1 MNEQPVNALPEG
13 HRIEEYELVRVLRAG
28 DFDVTYLASDRN
40 LNAKVVLREY
50 LPSEIATRTAD
61 NSVAPQEDT
70 FREDFEWGM
79 ERFLDQARTLAQ
91 FQHPNIVRVHRSFAA
106 QGTAYMAMEYVEGE
120 TLSEVLARRAT
131 LSESALRDMLQPLLA
146 GLAVVHEA
154 NLLHRD
160 INPENIILRNEG
172 DSPVLLDFGAARQA
186 IGARIRPG
194 TPVVTPGYA
203 PPEQYSAQ
211 GEQGPWTDLYALG
224 GVCYRAL
231 TGQTPADAT
240 DQSRQDPLTLLRGLC
255 GDHVSAS
262 TLDAIGWAL
271 RENAQERPQDVAAWR
286 ANFLGEAEAPAAE
299 RVEPEGDASAPADAG
314 EPASAPPSGSIRLDR
329 RKMLIWG
336 GLVALVVLV
345 GVGGYWG
352 MRGKAEQ
359 PQLVAE
365 SAGQAASEE
374 ERAAEAARDVASGE
388 ERAAAAVVEER
399 QAESSGQV
407 ALAGEREAEVARQA
421 ALEQER
427 AAESSGQ
434 VALAG
439 EREAESARQAA
450 LERERQAE
458 ATRQAT
464 LDQER
469 AAAAVLVEKHQA
481 ESSDPAES
489 ARQTAL
495 AGEREAAVVLVE
507 ERPAESSG
515 ESALVGEREA
525 EPSGP
530 AALEQEGQAALERQ
544 AALDREREAE
554 AARQAALERQRQA
567 VAARQVGASMEFV
580 WIRPG
585 SFKMGSPSSERGCDD
600 ESRHC
605 EDEGPVHEVKISQGF
620 WLGKYEVTQG
630 QWKAVMGRNPSEFQG
645 DDRRPV
651 ERVSWQDVHAFIGR
665 LNDAAGDLLY
675 RLPSEAEWEYACRAG
690 SSGRWAG
697 RGLGDYAWYRKNS
710 NYSTQAVGGKSPN
723 RWGLH
728 DMHGN
733 VAEWVQDWYDED
745 YYASSP
751 RVDPRGPASGSYR
764 VLRGGHF
771 ISSAEYVRSAL
782 RYHTPPS
789 NNDGH
794 FGVRLVKIR

>member
-1 MNEQPVNALPEG
+1 MNEQPVNALPQG
-13 HRIEEYELVRVLRAG
+13 HRIEEYELERVLRTG
-28 DFDVTYLASDRN
+28 DFDITYLASDRN
-40 LNAKVVLREY
+40 SNAKVVLKEY
-50 LPSEIATRTAD
+50 LPSEIVRRTAD

-79 ERFLDQARTLAQ
+79 EQFLDQARTLAQ
-91 FQHPNIVRVHRSFAA
+91 FQHPNIVRVHRSFEA
-106 QGTAYMAMEYVEGE
+106 QGTAYMAMEYVKGE
-120 TLSEVLARRAT
+120 TLAEVLARRMT
-131 LSESALRDMLQPLLA
+131 LSESALRDMLQRLLA
-146 GLAVVHEA
+146 GLVVVHEA
-154 NLLHRD
+154 NLLHGD
-160 INPENIILRNEG
+160 INPENIVLRNEG

-186 IGARIRPG
+186 IGARIRPD

-240 DQSRQDPLTLLRGLC
+240 DQSRQDPLTLLRRLC
-255 GDHVSAS
+255 GDHVSAP

-271 RENAQERPQDVAAWR
+271 RVDAPGRPQDVAAWR
-286 ANFLGEAEAPAAE
+286 ANFLGEAE
-299 RVEPEGDASAPADAG
+299 VPADAG
-314 EPASAPPSGSIRLDR
+314 EAEAAPSLGPIRLPWR
-329 RKMLIWG
+329 NILIWG

-345 GVGGYWG
+345 GVVGYRG
-352 MRGKAEQ
+352 MRDKAEQ
-359 PQLVAE
+359 SQRVAE
-365 SAGQAASEE
+365 SARQAASEE
-374 ERAAEAARDVASGE
+374 ERAAEAARDVASEGERVAE
-388 ERAAAAVVEER
+388 ERPAESSGQMALEQER
-399 QAESSGQV
+399 PVESSGQV
-407 ALAGEREAEVARQA
+407 ALEQERPAESSGQMALEGEGQAEAARQVALERQRQEESARQA
-421 ALEQER
+421 ALERER
-427 AAESSGQ
+427 AAEAARQ
-434 VALAG
+434 AAL
-439 EREAESARQAA
+439 ERERQEESARQAA

-458 ATRQAT
+458 A
-464 LDQER
+464 
-469 AAAAVLVEKHQA
+469 
-481 ESSDPAES
+481 
-489 ARQTAL
+489 ARQ
-495 AGEREAAVVLVE
+495 
-507 ERPAESSG
+507 
-515 ESALVGEREA
+515 
-525 EPSGP
+525 
-530 AALEQEGQAALERQ
+530 AALEQERQAEAARQAALEEERQ
-544 AALDREREAE
+544 AE
-554 AARQAALERQRQA
+554 AARQAALERERA
-567 VAARQVGASMEFV
+567 VEAARQVGASMEFV

-605 EDEGPVHEVKISQGF
+605 QDEGPVHKVEISQGF

-645 DDRRPV
+645 DDQRPV
-651 ERVSWQDVHAFIGR
+651 ERVSWRDVHAFIGW
-665 LNDAAGDLLY
+665 LNDAAGDSLY

-697 RGLGDYAWYRKNS
+697 RRLGDYAWYRKNS
-710 NYSTQAVGGKSPN
+710 GYGTQAVGGKSPN

-745 YYASSP
+745 YYASSS

-794 FGVRLVKIR
+794 FGVRLVRIR

>member
-40 LNAKVVLREY
+40 LKATVVLREY
-50 LPSEIATRTAD
+50 LPSEIARRTAD

-70 FREDFEWGM
+70 FREDFKWGM
-79 ERFLDQARTLAQ
+79 EQFLAEARTLAQ
-91 FQHPNIVRVHRSFAA
+91 LQHPNIVRVHRSFAA

-154 NLLHRD
+154 NLLHGD

-240 DQSRQDPLTLLRGLC
+240 DQSRQDPLTLLRRLC

-271 RENAQERPQDVAAWR
+271 RVDAQGRPQDVAAWR

-299 RVEPEGDASAPADAG
+299 RVEPEGEAEAPADSG
-314 EPASAPPSGSIRLDR
+314 EAESAPSSGPLQLPWRNI
-329 RKMLIWG
+329 LIWG

-345 GVGGYWG
+345 GVVGYRG
-352 MRGKAEQ
+352 MRDKAEQ
-359 PQLVAE
+359 SQRVAE
-365 SAGQAASEE
+365 SSGQVALEQ
-374 ERAAEAARDVASGE
+374 ERPAEAARDVASEG
-388 ERAAAAVVEER
+388 ERAAEER
-399 QAESSGQV
+399 PAESSGQV
-407 ALAGEREAEVARQA
+407 ALEGEGQ
-421 ALEQER
+421 
-427 AAESSGQ
+427 AESSGQ
-434 VALAG
+434 MALEG
-439 EREAESARQAA
+439 EGQAEAARQAA
-450 LERERQAE
+450 LERERQ
-458 ATRQAT
+458 T
-464 LDQER
+464 
-469 AAAAVLVEKHQA
+469 
-481 ESSDPAES
+481 
-489 ARQTAL
+489 
-495 AGEREAAVVLVE
+495 EAA
-507 ERPAESSG
+507 R
-515 ESALVGEREA
+515 
-525 EPSGP
+525 
-530 AALEQEGQAALERQ
+530 QAALE
-544 AALDREREAE
+544 REREAE
-554 AARQAALERQRQA
+554 AARQAALERERQEESARQA
-567 VAARQVGASMEFV
+567 ALEREREAEAARQAALEQERQAEAARQAALEEERQAEAARQAALERERQAEAARQVGASMEFV

-605 EDEGPVHEVKISQGF
+605 DDEGPVHKVEISQGF

-651 ERVSWQDVHAFIGR
+651 ERVSWRDVQAFIGR
-665 LNDAAGDLLY
+665 LNDAAGESLY

-697 RGLGDYAWYRKNS
+697 RRLGDYAWYRKNS
-710 NYSTQAVGGKSPN
+710 GYGTKAVGGKSPN

-745 YYASSP
+745 YYASSSG
-751 RVDPRGPASGSYR
+751 VDPRGPTSGSYR

-771 ISSAEYVRSAL
+771 ISSAQYVRSAF
-782 RYHTPPS
+782 RYHTSPS

>member
-1 MNEQPVNALPEG
+1 MNEQPVNALPQG
-13 HRIEEYELVRVLRAG
+13 HRIEEYKLVRVLRAG
-28 DFDVTYLASDRN
+28 DFDMTYLVSGRN
-40 LNAKVVLREY
+40 LKATVVLKEY
-50 LPSEIATRTAD
+50 LPSEIVRRTAD

-79 ERFLDQARTLAQ
+79 EQFLDQARTLAQ

-120 TLSEVLARRAT
+120 TLAEVLARRAT

-154 NLLHRD
+154 NLLHGD

-240 DQSRQDPLTLLRGLC
+240 DQSRQAPLTLLRRLC
-255 GDHVSAS
+255 GDHVSAP

-286 ANFLGEAEAPAAE
+286 ANFFGEAEAPAAE
-299 RVEPEGDASAPADAG
+299 SVEPAGEAEAPADAG
-314 EPASAPPSGSIRLDR
+314 EPASAPPSGPIRLPW
-329 RKMLIWG
+329 RKILIWG

-345 GVGGYWG
+345 GVVGYRG
-352 MRGKAEQ
+352 MRDKAEQ
-359 PQLVAE
+359 PQRAAE
-365 SAGQAASEE
+365 SARQAALEG
-374 ERAAEAARDVASGE
+374 ERAAEA
-388 ERAAAAVVEER
+388 VVEQR
-399 QAESSGQV
+399 PAESSGQM
-407 ALAGEREAEVARQA
+407 ALEGERAAESARQA

-427 AAESSGQ
+427 EASARELALEEERAAARQ
-434 VALAG
+434 VALEG
-439 EREAESARQAA
+439 EG
-450 LERERQAE
+450 QAE
-458 ATRQAT
+458 VARQAT
-464 LDQER
+464 LEQER
-469 AAAAVLVEKHQA
+469 QAAAALVEKHQA

-495 AGEREAAVVLVE
+495 AGERAAAAVLVE

-530 AALEQEGQAALERQ
+530 AALEQEGPAEAARQ
-544 AALDREREAE
+544 AAQERQTALEREREAE
-554 AARQAALERQRQA
+554 AARQAAQERQRQVA
-567 VAARQVGASMEFV
+567 AARQVGASMEFV

-690 SSGRWAG
+690 SSARWAG
-697 RGLGDYAWYRKNS
+697 RGLGDYSWYRKNS

-751 RVDPRGPASGSYR
+751 RMDPRGPASGSYR

-771 ISSAEYVRSAL
+771 ISSAEYVRSAF
-782 RYHTPPS
+782 RYHTSPS

>member
-1 MNEQPVNALPEG
+1 MNEQPVNALPQG
-13 HRIEEYELVRVLRAG
+13 HRIEEYELERVLRTG
-28 DFDVTYLASDRN
+28 DFDMTYLASDRN
-40 LNAKVVLREY
+40 LNATVVLKEY
-50 LPSEIATRTAD
+50 LPSEIVRRTAD

-79 ERFLDQARTLAQ
+79 EQFLAEARTLAQ

-120 TLSEVLARRAT
+120 TLAEVLARRAT
-131 LSESALRDMLQPLLA
+131 LSESALRAMLQPLLA

-154 NLLHRD
+154 NLLHGD
-160 INPENIILRNEG
+160 IKPENIVLRNEG

-186 IGARIRPG
+186 IGARIRPD

-211 GEQGPWTDLYALG
+211 GDQGPWTDLYALG

-240 DQSRQDPLTLLRGLC
+240 DQSRQDPLTLLRRLC
-255 GDHVSAS
+255 GDHVSAP

-271 RENAQERPQDVAAWR
+271 RVDAPGRPQDVAAWR
-286 ANFLGEAEAPAAE
+286 ANFLGEAEASAAE
-299 RVEPEGDASAPADAG
+299 SVEPEGEAEAPADAA
-314 EPASAPPSGSIRLDR
+314 EAESAPSSGPVQLDR
-329 RKMLIWG
+329 RRILIWG

-345 GVGGYWG
+345 GVVGYRG
-352 MRGKAEQ
+352 MRDKAEQ
-359 PQLVAE
+359 SQRAAE
-365 SAGQAASEE
+365 SARQAASEE
-374 ERAAEAARDVASGE
+374 ERAAEA
-388 ERAAAAVVEER
+388 
-399 QAESSGQV
+399 
-407 ALAGEREAEVARQA
+407 
-421 ALEQER
+421 
-427 AAESSGQ
+427 
-434 VALAG
+434 
-439 EREAESARQAA
+439 
-450 LERERQAE
+450 
-458 ATRQAT
+458 
-464 LDQER
+464 
-469 AAAAVLVEKHQA
+469 
-481 ESSDPAES
+481 
-489 ARQTAL
+489 
-495 AGEREAAVVLVE
+495 LVE

-515 ESALVGEREA
+515 QVALEREREA
-525 EPSGP
+525 EAARQA
-530 AALEQEGQAALERQ
+530 AALEQERQAEVEQERAAALVEERPAESSGQ
-544 AALDREREAE
+544 VALEREREAE
-554 AARQAALERQRQA
+554 AARQAALEREREAEAARQAALERERQEAAARQA
-567 VAARQVGASMEFV
+567 VLEREREAEAARQAALEEERQAEAARQAALEEERQAEAARRAALERERAVEAARQVGASMEFV

-605 EDEGPVHEVKISQGF
+605 QDEGPVHKVEISQGF

-645 DDRRPV
+645 DDQRPV
-651 ERVSWQDVHAFIGR
+651 ERVSWRDVHAFIGW
-665 LNDAAGDLLY
+665 LNDAAGDSLY

-697 RGLGDYAWYRKNS
+697 RRLGDYAWYRKNS
-710 NYSTQAVGGKSPN
+710 GYGTQAVGGKSPN

-733 VAEWVQDWYDED
+733 VAEWVQDWYDEG
-745 YYASSP
+745 YYASSS

-771 ISSAEYVRSAL
+771 ISSAQYVRSAL
-782 RYHTPPS
+782 RYHTSPS

>member
-1 MNEQPVNALPEG
+1 MNEQPVNALPQG
-13 HRIEEYELVRVLRAG
+13 HRIEEYELGRVLGTG

-40 LNAKVVLREY
+40 LNATVVLREY
-50 LPSEIATRTAD
+50 LPSEIARRTAD

-106 QGTAYMAMEYVEGE
+106 HGTAYMAMEYVEGE

-131 LSESALRDMLQPLLA
+131 LSESALRDMLQPLLD

-172 DSPVLLDFGAARQA
+172 DSPVLLDFGVARQA

-240 DQSRQDPLTLLRGLC
+240 DQSRQDPLTLLRRWC
-255 GDHVSAS
+255 GDHVSAP
-262 TLDAIGWAL
+262 TLDAIEWAL

-286 ANFLGEAEAPAAE
+286 ANFLGEAEVPAAE
-299 RVEPEGDASAPADAG
+299 SVEPEGEAEAPADAG
-314 EPASAPPSGSIRLDR
+314 EAEPPLSLGPVQLAW

-345 GVGGYWG
+345 GVAGYRG
-352 MRGKAEQ
+352 MRDKAEQ
-359 PQLVAE
+359 PQRAAE
-365 SAGQAASEE
+365 STRQAASEE
-374 ERAAEAARDVASGE
+374 ERKAEAARDVALEE
-388 ERAAAAVVEER
+388 ERQAAVVEER
-399 QAESSGQV
+399 EAESSGQM
-407 ALAGEREAEVARQA
+407 
-421 ALEQER
+421 ALEEEGQ
-427 AAESSGQ
+427 AE
-434 VALAG
+434 A
-439 EREAESARQAA
+439 ARQAA
-450 LERERQAE
+450 LEREREAE
-458 ATRQAT
+458 A
-464 LDQER
+464 
-469 AAAAVLVEKHQA
+469 
-481 ESSDPAES
+481 
-489 ARQTAL
+489 AR
-495 AGEREAAVVLVE
+495 
-507 ERPAESSG
+507 
-515 ESALVGEREA
+515 
-525 EPSGP
+525 
-530 AALEQEGQAALERQ
+530 QAALE
-544 AALDREREAE
+544 REREAE
-554 AARQAALERQRQA
+554 AARQAALERQRQEELARQAALEREREAEAARQAALEEERQAEAARQAALAEERQAEAARQAALERERA
-567 VAARQVGASMEFV
+567 VEAARQVGASMEFV

-605 EDEGPVHEVKISQGF
+605 QDEGPVHKVEISQGF

-645 DDRRPV
+645 DDQRPV
-651 ERVSWQDVHAFIGR
+651 ERVSWRDVHAFIGW
-665 LNDAAGDLLY
+665 LNDAAGDSLY

-697 RGLGDYAWYRKNS
+697 RRLGDYAWYRKNS
-710 NYSTQAVGGKSPN
+710 GYGTQAVGGKSPN

-733 VAEWVQDWYDED
+733 VAEWVQDWYDEN
-745 YYASSP
+745 YYASSS

-771 ISSAEYVRSAL
+771 ISSAQYVRSAL
-782 RYHTPPS
+782 RYHTSPS

-794 FGVRLVKIR
+794 FGVRLVRIR

>member
-1 MNEQPVNALPEG
+1 MNEQPVNALPQG
-13 HRIEEYELVRVLRAG
+13 HRIEEYELERVLRAG
-28 DFDVTYLASDRN
+28 DFDMTYLASDRN
-40 LNAKVVLREY
+40 LNAKVVLKEY
-50 LPSEIATRTAD
+50 LPSEIVRRTAD

-79 ERFLDQARTLAQ
+79 EQFLDQARTLAQ

-106 QGTAYMAMEYVEGE
+106 QGTAYMAMEYVKGE
-120 TLSEVLARRAT
+120 TLAEVLARRMT
-131 LSESALRDMLQPLLA
+131 LSESALRDMLQRLLA

-154 NLLHRD
+154 NLLHGD
-160 INPENIILRNEG
+160 INPENIVLRNEG

-211 GEQGPWTDLYALG
+211 GDQGPWTDLYALG

-240 DQSRQDPLTLLRGLC
+240 DQSRQDPLTLLRRLC
-255 GDHVSAS
+255 GDHVSAA

-271 RENAQERPQDVAAWR
+271 RVDAPGRPQDVAAWR
-286 ANFLGEAEAPAAE
+286 ANFLGEAE
-299 RVEPEGDASAPADAG
+299 VPADAG
-314 EPASAPPSGSIRLDR
+314 EAEAAPSSGPIRLPWR
-329 RKMLIWG
+329 NILIWG

-345 GVGGYWG
+345 GVVGYRG
-352 MRGKAEQ
+352 MRDKAEQ
-359 PQLVAE
+359 SQRVAE
-365 SAGQAASEE
+365 SARQAASEE
-374 ERAAEAARDVASGE
+374 ERAAEAARDVASEGERVAE
-388 ERAAAAVVEER
+388 ERPAESSGQMALEQER
-399 QAESSGQV
+399 PVESSGQV
-407 ALAGEREAEVARQA
+407 AL
-421 ALEQER
+421 EQER
-427 AAESSGQ
+427 PAESSGQ
-434 VALAG
+434 MALEGEGQAEAARQVAL
-439 EREAESARQAA
+439 ERQRQEESARQAA
-450 LERERQAE
+450 LERERA
-458 ATRQAT
+458 
-464 LDQER
+464 
-469 AAAAVLVEKHQA
+469 
-481 ESSDPAES
+481 
-489 ARQTAL
+489 
-495 AGEREAAVVLVE
+495 
-507 ERPAESSG
+507 
-515 ESALVGEREA
+515 
-525 EPSGP
+525 
-530 AALEQEGQAALERQ
+530 
-544 AALDREREAE
+544 AE
-554 AARQAALERQRQA
+554 AARQAALERQRQEESARQAALERERAAEAARQAALEQERQAEAARQEERQAEAARQAALERERA
-567 VAARQVGASMEFV
+567 VEAARQVGASMEFV

-600 ESRHC
+600 GSRHC
-605 EDEGPVHEVKISQGF
+605 QDEGPVHKVEISQGF

-651 ERVSWQDVHAFIGR
+651 ERVSWRDVHAFIGW
-665 LNDAAGDLLY
+665 LNDAAGDSLY

-697 RGLGDYAWYRKNS
+697 RRLGDYAWYRKNS
-710 NYSTQAVGGKSPN
+710 GYGTQAVGGKSPN

-745 YYASSP
+745 YYASSSG
-751 RVDPRGPASGSYR
+751 VDPRGPASGSYR

-771 ISSAEYVRSAL
+771 ISSAQYVRSAL
-782 RYHTPPS
+782 RYHTSPS

-794 FGVRLVKIR
+794 FGVRLVRIR

>member
-1 MNEQPVNALPEG
+1 MNEQPVNALPQG
-13 HRIEEYELVRVLRAG
+13 HRIEEYELERVLRTG
-28 DFDVTYLASDRN
+28 DFDMTYLASDRN
-40 LNAKVVLREY
+40 LNATVVLKEY
-50 LPSEIATRTAD
+50 LPSEIVRRTAD

-70 FREDFEWGM
+70 FRENFEWGM
-79 ERFLDQARTLAQ
+79 EQFLAEARTLAQ

-120 TLSEVLARRAT
+120 TLAEVLARRAT
-131 LSESALRDMLQPLLA
+131 LSESALRAMLQPLLA

-154 NLLHRD
+154 NLLHGD
-160 INPENIILRNEG
+160 IKPENIVLRNEG

-186 IGARIRPG
+186 IGARIRPD

-240 DQSRQDPLTLLRGLC
+240 DQSRQDPLTLLRRLC
-255 GDHVSAS
+255 GDHVSAP

-271 RENAQERPQDVAAWR
+271 RVDAPGRPQDVAAWR

-299 RVEPEGDASAPADAG
+299 SVEPEGEAEASADAADA
-314 EPASAPPSGSIRLDR
+314 ESAPSSGPIQLPWRNI
-329 RKMLIWG
+329 LIWG

-345 GVGGYWG
+345 GVVGYRG
-352 MRGKAEQ
+352 MRDKAEQ
-359 PQLVAE
+359 SQRVAE
-365 SAGQAASEE
+365 SSGQVALEQ
-374 ERAAEAARDVASGE
+374 ERPAEAARDVASEGE
-388 ERAAAAVVEER
+388 REAEAVVEER
-399 QAESSGQV
+399 PAESSGQM
-407 ALAGEREAEVARQA
+407 

-427 AAESSGQ
+427 IAE
-434 VALAG
+434 A
-439 EREAESARQAA
+439 ARQAAA

-458 ATRQAT
+458 VE
-464 LDQER
+464 QER
-469 AAAAVLVEKHQA
+469 AAA
-481 ESSDPAES
+481 
-489 ARQTAL
+489 
-495 AGEREAAVVLVE
+495 LVE

-515 ESALVGEREA
+515 QV
-525 EPSGP
+525 
-530 AALEQEGQAALERQ
+530 ALE
-544 AALDREREAE
+544 REREAE
-554 AARQAALERQRQA
+554 AARQAALERERQEAAARQA
-567 VAARQVGASMEFV
+567 VLEREREAEAARQAALEEERQAEAARQAALEEERQAEAARRAALEREREAEAARQVGASMEFV

-605 EDEGPVHEVKISQGF
+605 QDEGPVHKVEISQGF

-651 ERVSWQDVHAFIGR
+651 ERVSWRDVQAFIGR
-665 LNDAAGDLLY
+665 LNDAAGESLY

-697 RGLGDYAWYRKNS
+697 RRLGDYAWYRKNS
-710 NYSTQAVGGKSPN
+710 GYGTQAVGGKSPN

-745 YYASSP
+745 YYASSS

-771 ISSAEYVRSAL
+771 ISSAQYVRSAL
-782 RYHTPPS
+782 RYHTSPS

>member
-1 MNEQPVNALPEG
+1 MNEQPVNALPQG
-13 HRIEEYELVRVLRAG
+13 HRIEEYELERVLRAG
-28 DFDVTYLASDRN
+28 DFDITYLASDRN
-40 LNAKVVLREY
+40 LNAKVVLKEY
-50 LPSEIATRTAD
+50 LPSEIVRRTAD
-61 NSVAPQEDT
+61 NSVEPQEDT

-79 ERFLDQARTLAQ
+79 EQFLDQTRTLAQ
-91 FQHPNIVRVHRSFAA
+91 FQHPNIVRVHRSFEA
-106 QGTAYMAMEYVEGE
+106 QGTAYMAMEYVKGE
-120 TLSEVLARRAT
+120 TLAEVLALRMT
-131 LSESALRDMLQPLLA
+131 LSESALRDMLQRLLA

-154 NLLHRD
+154 NLLHGD
-160 INPENIILRNEG
+160 INPENIVLRNEG

-186 IGARIRPG
+186 IGARIRPD

-240 DQSRQDPLTLLRGLC
+240 DQSRQDPLTLLRRLC
-255 GDHVSAS
+255 GDHVSAA

-271 RENAQERPQDVAAWR
+271 RVDAPGRPQDVAAWR
-286 ANFLGEAEAPAAE
+286 ANFLGEAE
-299 RVEPEGDASAPADAG
+299 VPADAG
-314 EPASAPPSGSIRLDR
+314 EAEAALSLGPIRLPWR
-329 RKMLIWG
+329 NILIWG

-345 GVGGYWG
+345 GVVGYRG
-352 MRGKAEQ
+352 MRDKAEQ
-359 PQLVAE
+359 SQRVAE
-365 SAGQAASEE
+365 SARQAASEE
-374 ERAAEAARDVASGE
+374 ERAAEAARDVASEGERVAE
-388 ERAAAAVVEER
+388 ERPAESSGQMALEQER
-399 QAESSGQV
+399 PVESSGQV
-407 ALAGEREAEVARQA
+407 ALEQERPAESSGES

-427 AAESSGQ
+427 PVEAARQ
-434 VALAG
+434 VAL
-439 EREAESARQAA
+439 ERQRQEESARQAA
-450 LERERQAE
+450 LERERA
-458 ATRQAT
+458 
-464 LDQER
+464 
-469 AAAAVLVEKHQA
+469 
-481 ESSDPAES
+481 
-489 ARQTAL
+489 
-495 AGEREAAVVLVE
+495 
-507 ERPAESSG
+507 
-515 ESALVGEREA
+515 
-525 EPSGP
+525 
-530 AALEQEGQAALERQ
+530 
-544 AALDREREAE
+544 AE
-554 AARQAALERQRQA
+554 AARQAALERQRQEESARQAALERERAAEAARQAALEQERQAEAARQAALEEERQAEAARQAALERERA
-567 VAARQVGASMEFV
+567 VEAARQVGASMEFV

-605 EDEGPVHEVKISQGF
+605 QDEGPVHKVEISQGF

-645 DDRRPV
+645 DDQRPV
-651 ERVSWQDVHAFIGR
+651 ERVSWRDVHAFIGW
-665 LNDAAGDLLY
+665 LNDAAGDSLY

-697 RGLGDYAWYRKNS
+697 RRLGDYAWYRKNS
-710 NYSTQAVGGKSPN
+710 GYGTQAVGGKSPN

-745 YYASSP
+745 YYASSSG
-751 RVDPRGPASGSYR
+751 VDPRGPTSGSYR

-782 RYHTPPS
+782 RYHTSPS

-794 FGVRLVKIR
+794 FGVRLVRIR